1 MSQDGIF
8 WIFSYFVVSS
18 VLLMSL
24 FLSSE
29 KISEF
34 YASAGIREVINF

>member
-1 MSQDGIF
+1 
-8 WIFSYFVVSS
+8 
-18 VLLMSL
+18 MSL

-34 YASAGIREVINF
+34 YASAGIREVINFWGFLRGLVFMSAF